1 MNGQRARSARR
12 DWHDSE
18 PAAPVWSIILPFFN
32 EREHLPLA
40 LASLSAQSVPY
51 RLILVDNGSTD
62 TGAAYARRRIAEGFP
77 DALLITEP
85 RPGKVAALAAGL
97 RLVDTPYLATC
108 DADTWYPPEYLAEA
122 QRLIE
127 TGGPTVHGAGA
138 YFVADPSSRTS
149 RILGALHWLGAA
161 RLLPRQTHTGGAG
174 QVFRT
179 ASLRASGGFDPARW
193 PYVLED
199 HEIGQRL
206 LKLGRVRYGRGLW
219 CAPSPRPRDRGAASW
234 TLSERLLYHATPQWM
249 KDWYFYGFLG
259 PRLAARGLLSH
270 RLRVRSE
277 QEPGLVPA

>member
-1 MNGQRARSARR
+1 VK
-12 DWHDSE
+12 
-18 PAAPVWSIILPFFN
+18 PVWSIILPFFN

-40 LASLSAQSVPY
+40 LASLSAQTVPY

-62 TGAAYARRRIAEGFP
+62 TSATYVRRRLAEGF
-77 DALLITEP
+77 AGGVLVEEP

-97 RLVDTPYLATC
+97 RLVDTPYVATC

-122 QRLIE
+122 QHLLE

-138 YFVADPSSRTS
+138 YFVNDPRSRTS
-149 RILGALHWLGAA
+149 RLMGALHWLSAA

-179 ASLRASGGFDPARW
+179 ASLRGAGGFDPMRW

-206 LKLGRVRYGRGLW
+206 LKLGRVCYGARLW
-219 CAPSPRPRDRGAASW
+219 CAPSTRPRNRGPVSW
-234 TLSERLLYHATPQWM
+234 TLVERLVYHATPHGL
-249 KDWYFYGFLG
+249 KDWYFYTFLG

-270 RLRVRSE
+270 RLRAVPVPE
-277 QEPGLVPA
+277 QEPSLVPA

>member
-1 MNGQRARSARR
+1 MNGLRALAV
-12 DWHDSE
+12 E
-18 PAAPVWSIILPFFN
+18 PNFQDRELAAPVWSIILPFFN

-40 LASLSAQSVPY
+40 LASLSAQTVPY

-62 TGAAYARRRIAEGFP
+62 TGPAYVRRRLAEGFP
-77 DALLITEP
+77 GAVLVTEP

-97 RLVDTPYLATC
+97 HKVDTPYLATC

-122 QRLIE
+122 QRLME
-127 TGGPTVHGAGA
+127 AGGPAVHGAGA
-138 YFVADPSSRTS
+138 YFVADPKSRTS
-149 RILGALHWLGAA
+149 RLMGALHWLTAA

-174 QVFRT
+174 QIFRT
-179 ASLRASGGFDPARW
+179 MSLRAAGGFDPDRW

-206 LKLGRVRYGRGLW
+206 LKLGRVRYGAGLW
-219 CAPSPRPRDRGAASW
+219 CAPSARPRDRGAASW
-234 TLSERLLYHATPQWM
+234 TLLEQLVYHATPQWT

-270 RLRVRSE
+270 RLRVVSE
-277 QEPGLVPA
+277 QEAGLAAA